1 MDLIVLIGYNYKCT
15 NDYGNE
21 DVRQRSNLITTYE
34 EDEEGKPLHML
45 IEVDSAAFLQVVM
58 CPIIREISDR
68 LLVVVMR
75 VPVITASARS
85 NEFQTGDR
93 FALPV
98 IHGGLLLMG
107 AGATTLL
114 LRLAFFVGLVEKG
127 FKVAARHV

>member
-45 IEVDSAAFLQVVM
+45 IEVDSAAFLQ
-58 CPIIREISDR
+58 
-68 LLVVVMR
+68 VVMR